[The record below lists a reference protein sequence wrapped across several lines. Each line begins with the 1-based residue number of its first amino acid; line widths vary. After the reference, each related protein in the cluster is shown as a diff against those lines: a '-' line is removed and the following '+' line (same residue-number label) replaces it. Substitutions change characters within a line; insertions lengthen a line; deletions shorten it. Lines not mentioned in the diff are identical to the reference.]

1 MMTRRTLIHGG
12 ILSCLALGAR
22 PAYAIFGVGDVVL
35 DPTNLIQ
42 NTLTAANM
50 IRQVA
55 QQAQQ
60 LTNEATQIAN
70 QMQQIQQGATN
81 LARLPLAMSQELADL
96 LGQYQ
101 QILGQ
106 AQGIAYQY
114 GAVQGQFERL
124 YGALQRGQPRD
135 MVVYAQQL
143 VAQLRQASGAAM
155 QSQAVVERLAAGRAS
170 LRRALAASEAATG
183 NLQVQQAGNQLAG
196 MLATQQAQL
205 IELIAATG
213 RAETSLLAAQA
224 TLDEASRT
232 NSAHAMQGWG
242 RCDGCGQGLTALP
255 KLH

>member
-1 MMTRRTLIHGG
+1 MYSALLGV
-12 ILSCLALGAR
+12 LALGAR
-22 PAYAIFGVGDVVL
+22 PAYAIFGIGDVVL

-42 NTLTAANM
+42 NTLTATNA

-70 QMQQIQQGATN
+70 QIQQIQQGTTN
-81 LARLPLAMSQELADL
+81 LARLPLALSQELAGL

-101 QILGQ
+101 QYLSQ

-114 GAVQGQFERL
+114 STVQGQFDRL
-124 YGALQRGQPRD
+124 YGALQRRQPQH

-155 QSQAVVERLAAGRAS
+155 QSQAVVERLAAGRTS
-170 LRRALAASEAATG
+170 LQRVLAASEAASG
-183 NLQVQQAGNQLAG
+183 NLEVQQAGNQLVG
-196 MLATQQAQL
+196 VLATQQAQL
-205 IELIAATG
+205 IELMATTG
-213 RAETSLLAAQA
+213 RAQTSLIAAQA
-224 TLDEASRT
+224 TFDEASRS
-232 NSAHAMQGWG
+232 NAVHAMTGWG
-242 RCDGCGQGLTALP
+242 RCDSCGQGLRALP